1 METVMKTIL
10 EIPTGYQLHITTWEN
25 DADDYKTQIIS
36 GLSFNEVLFYV
47 DFASKFASVNAD
59 VPGLGNSYHDDE
71 TLKEVL
77 QPILEEHILGATLE
91 TRLYGKDLDIRE
103 FVEGVL
109 GSPVGY
115 DDSFCRVF
123 SGYKVLYFDIPVSI
137 RAEDVTTAF
146 KV

>member
-1 METVMKTIL
+1 METVL
-10 EIPTGYQLHITTWEN
+10 EIPTGYQLQVTTWEN

-47 DFASKFASVNAD
+47 EFASRFVSINAE
-59 VPGLGNSYHDDE
+59 VPGLGNEDHDDE

-77 QPILEEHILGATLE
+77 DEVMKNHFLGIDLEK
-91 TRLYGKDLDIRE
+91 RLDSPNFDIRA
-103 FVEGVL
+103 FVESVL

-123 SGYKVLYFDIPVSI
+123 SRYKVLYFDIPVSI
-137 RAEDVTTAF
+137 RAEDVTSAF
-146 KV
+146 KS